1 MVSIGAVGVICWKIH
16 RSDRYQ
22 RLPVAPPPRVLFL
35 WTVGCSAA
43 GVNRTSSAARL
54 CGKAAALASTLAL
67 ALPGDHS

>member
-22 RLPVAPPPRVLFL
+22 RLPVAPRH
-35 WTVGCSAA
+35 GSCSYGLLVAPLR
-43 GVNRTSSAARL
+43 VNRTSSAARL